1 MEQAK
6 RALVG
11 RWLDPS
17 GGMGLK
23 SEIMLTLQHK
33 KKREFAEGQNSAMV
47 VLSLPVGSYVG
58 AITATV

>member
-1 MEQAK
+1 MEQEK

-17 GGMGLK
+17 GGMGPK
-23 SEIMLTLQHK
+23 NEIMVILQHR
-33 KKREFAEGQNSAMV
+33 KKREFAEGPNSAMV

-58 AITATV
+58 AIRATV